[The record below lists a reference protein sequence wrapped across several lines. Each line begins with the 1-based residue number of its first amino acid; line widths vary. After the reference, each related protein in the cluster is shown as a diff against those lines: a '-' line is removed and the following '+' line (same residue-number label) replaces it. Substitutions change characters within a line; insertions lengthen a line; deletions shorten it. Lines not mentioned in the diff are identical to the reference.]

1 MIKEGWIMIEGVFSY
16 LRENHLVILGIIAT
30 VAAVVY
36 QIKKTRRSKSLSYFV
51 RSKTKL
57 LTLHDENV
65 GKLEI
70 VFDGQPV
77 LDAHIF
83 VIEIRNTGNIPI
95 ISSDFE
101 KPIEIVFAKKAEIL
115 SVAIV
120 ERVPE
125 NLVLTFSFSEGSTQ
139 INPTLLN
146 PNESFTLKFLLRD
159 NSNDPEVSARIVGI
173 SEIRKTEFRSDEERA
188 RIRGLLIANLVLLAM
203 AGALLYFMNNAGKL
217 EGLSGFLQILGAGLG
232 ASSAITAIRGFSL
245 ARQNRSFTSYIR
257 SRDNR

>member
-16 LRENHLVILGIIAT
+16 LRENHLVILAIIAT
-30 VAAVVY
+30 VAAVFY
-36 QIKKTRRSKSLSYFV
+36 QIKKTRHSKSLSYFV

-77 LDAHIF
+77 LDAHVF

-101 KPIEIVFAKKAEIL
+101 KPIEIVFAEKAEIL

-120 ERVPE
+120 ERIPE
-125 NLVLTFSFSEGSTQ
+125 NLVLTFSLTEGTTQ

-146 PNESFTLKFLLRD
+146 PNEFFTLKFLLRD
-159 NSNDPEVSARIVGI
+159 NSEDPSVNARIVGI
-173 SEIRKTEFRSDEERA
+173 SEIRKMKFIDEEERV
-188 RIRGLLIANLVLLAM
+188 RIRVLLTANLVLLGI
-203 AGALLYFMNNAGKL
+203 AGLMLYFLDQAGKL
-217 EGLSGFLQILGAGLG
+217 GGLGGFLTILGAGLG
-232 ASSAITAIRGFSL
+232 ASLGIIAGKGVLL
-245 ARQNRSFTSYIR
+245 ALQNKSFLSYILGR
-257 SRDNR
+257 AHR

>member
-1 MIKEGWIMIEGVFSY
+1 MTEGIFSY
-16 LRENHLVILGIIAT
+16 LVENHLVLLGLFLT
-30 VAAVVY
+30 VAMVVF
-36 QIKKTRRSKSLSYFV
+36 QIRKTRRFKALSYSM

-57 LTLHDENV
+57 LTLHDENI

-70 VFDGQPV
+70 FFDGQPV
-77 LDAHIF
+77 FDAHIF
-83 VIEIRNTGNIPI
+83 EIEIRNTGNIPI
-95 ISSDFE
+95 ISSDYE
-101 KPIEIVFAKKAEIL
+101 KPIEIVFAEKADIL
-115 SVAIV
+115 SAAIV

-125 NLVLTFSFSEGSTQ
+125 NLELAFTLSEASTK
-139 INPTLLN
+139 IKPALLN

-188 RIRGLLIANLVLLAM
+188 RIRGLLTANLVLLAM

-217 EGLSGFLQILGAGLG
+217 EGLSGFLQLLGAGLG
-232 ASSAITAIRGFSL
+232 ASSAIAAIRGFSL